1 LEILDFLAIES
12 NSQKH
17 EFAASTYSC
26 SSSEFAGPRLGFHD
40 CGACEITT
48 KNYSKPFSFFSCCKV
63 ISRRR
68 NTTRRLFRNFEGGRE
83 KGSREV
89 RKKPSKESKAKQ
101 EIPQ

>member
-1 LEILDFLAIES
+1 LEILDFLTIES

-26 SSSEFAGPRLGFHD
+26 SSSEFAGPRLRFHD

-48 KNYSKPFSFFSCCKV
+48 KNYSKPFFVLFLLQ
-63 ISRRR
+63 SRLKKKKEPPPRGYSVTSKAR
-68 NTTRRLFRNFEGGRE
+68 QE

-89 RKKPSKESKAKQ
+89 IKKPLEKKRKV
-101 EIPQ
+101 